1 MCNGWRFISVI
12 HSEGAN
18 NEVINMDEQQIIGLL
33 FQRSEQAITQ
43 IQQVYGRA
51 CLAVARRILP
61 DARDAEECVSDACL
75 KVWDTIPPE
84 HPRSLGAYLMRITRN
99 LALDRHDY
107 NSAACR
113 ATALAS
119 AYEELEPFLSSVMRD
134 DADDATFRHTLNR
147 FLRSLPERTRNC
159 FIRRYWYGES
169 IREIAESY
177 YLKEETVKS
186 MLFRTKN
193 SLKRALEKE
202 EVFV

>member
-1 MCNGWRFISVI
+1 
-12 HSEGAN
+12 
-18 NEVINMDEQQIIGLL
+18 MDDQQIIGLL
-33 FQRSEQAITQ
+33 FERSEQAIAQ
-43 IQQVYGRA
+43 IQQAYGRA
-51 CLAVARRILP
+51 CVAAARRILP
-61 DARDAEECVSDACL
+61 DQRDAEECVSDACL
-75 KVWDTIPPE
+75 KVWETIPPE
-84 HPRSLGAYLMRITRN
+84 RPRSLGAYIMRITRN

-119 AYEELEPFLSSVMRD
+119 AYEELEAFLPTREGNSTD
-134 DADDATFRHTLNR
+134 DAVFRQTLNR

-169 IREIAESY
+169 VREIAQSY
-177 YLKEETVKS
+177 HLHEEAVKS